1 MKSLKLGSVA
11 FAVMLAAVACT
22 PGGGTTAPRSPAA
35 SQPTSSEPAGSEPAG
50 SEPAGSEPAGSE
62 PAGSEPAGSP
72 PASGE
77 FGSVTIAEGEPILL
91 GTALVVTGANEAL
104 GLDSLYGV
112 QVAAERR
119 PEVAGHAVEFNDQD
133 DGCSAEGGQA
143 AARALVS
150 DPQIVAVIGT
160 SCSSAGVP
168 ASEILS
174 DEGVVLISPS
184 NTAPSLTAPD
194 THEPFYLRT
203 AHNDTIQGEAMARFA
218 CEELGVTT
226 AATVHDGS
234 PYAQQLQ
241 QVFADQF
248 VELCDGTITAQE
260 AINVGDTDFRPL
272 LTSIAADS
280 PEFLYYPIFVAE
292 GGLMTSQAA
301 ETAGLEDTL
310 LAGSDGI
317 FTPDFLDAAG
327 GAAEDMYLSGPDLE
341 YEGGLY
347 ADEFLPAYSEISGEA
362 APISV
367 FHAHAFDATN
377 MIFDAIEAVGVEG
390 EDGSLTIDR
399 QALRDELFATSGYE
413 GITGTLTC
421 NETGD
426 CADAQISV
434 SQVQDDAFVRI
445 WPEGE

>member
-1 MKSLKLGSVA
+1 MKFGSVA

-22 PGGGTTAPRSPAA
+22 PGAGTTAPRSPAA

-91 GTALVVTGANEAL
+91 GTAMVVTGANEAL

-112 QVAAERR
+112 QVAAQMR

-150 DPQIVAVIGT
+150 DPQIVAIIGT
-160 SCSSAGVP
+160 SCSGAGVP
-168 ASEILS
+168 AAEITS
-174 DEGVVLISPS
+174 AEGIVLISPS
-184 NTAPSLTAPD
+184 NTAPSLTDPA
-194 THEPFYLRT
+194 THQPFYLRT
-203 AHNDTIQGEAMARFA
+203 AHNDKIQGEAMARFA
-218 CEELGVTT
+218 CEELEVST
-226 AATVHDGS
+226 AATIHDGS
-234 PYAQQLQ
+234 PYAEQLQ

-248 VELCDGTITAQE
+248 VEICDGTITAQE

-347 ADEFLPAYSEISGEA
+347 ADEFLPAYSEISGED

-426 CADAQISV
+426 CAAAQISV

>member
-1 MKSLKLGSVA
+1 MKSMKLGSVA
-11 FAVMLAAVACT
+11 IAAMLAAAAC
-22 PGGGTTAPRSPAA
+22 
-35 SQPTSSEPAGSEPAG
+35 SSAGSPTAAPGSAGPTGTAAAPSVAATDEPSG
-50 SEPAGSEPAGSE
+50 DP
-62 PAGSEPAGSP
+62 GSP
-72 PASGE
+72 PAAGE
-77 FGSVTIAEGEPILL
+77 FGSVTIAPGDPIKL

-112 QVAAERR
+112 QVAAKLR
-119 PEVAGHAVEFNDQD
+119 PEVAGHPVEFNNQD
-133 DGCSAEGGQA
+133 DGCSAEGGQT
-143 AARALVS
+143 AARALAS

-160 SCSSAGVP
+160 SCSSAAVP
-168 ASEILS
+168 AAEILS
-174 DEGVVLISPS
+174 NEGIVLISSS
-184 NTAPSLTAPD
+184 NTAPSLTAPE
-194 THEPFYLRT
+194 THQPFYLRT

-218 CEELGVTT
+218 CEELKVTT

-248 VELCDGTITAQE
+248 VELCGGTITAQE

-272 LTSIAADS
+272 LTSIAADA

-292 GGLMTSQAA
+292 GGLMTSQAR

-317 FTPDFLDAAG
+317 FTPDFLEAAG
-327 GAAEDMYLSGPDLE
+327 GAAEGMYLSGPDLE
-341 YEGGLY
+341 YEGGVY
-347 ADEFLPAYSEISGEA
+347 ADQFLPAYREISGEDE
-362 APISV
+362 PISV

-377 MIFDAIEAVGVEG
+377 MVFDAIEAVGVQG

-421 NETGD
+421 NEYGD

-434 SQVQDDAFVRI
+434 SQVKDDAFVRI